1 MTARA
6 LAGLALSLWLTGCM
20 VGPDYR
26 RPAASLPPAYPGATA
41 DATPAS
47 AIQHGWWTL
56 FNDPLLNEL
65 VGAALANNS
74 DVRRAVARIEET
86 DANLRAVDAAFL
98 PEVDFGATANRSAY
112 SGTVALTPPS
122 SVPSVRN
129 DLRFALSS
137 SFEIDFWGKLRRS
150 VEVAR
155 AQTLASRYARDVV
168 MLSLAGLT
176 TQTYFALRSL
186 DAQISTTRTTLA
198 TRDDGLNLV
207 RRRADAGYASDLD
220 LRQAE
225 GARSDAAAQLSELT
239 RQRAIALHQLG
250 TLTGRL
256 DLAVAPGDLAQLP
269 LPALPPAGL
278 PSALLERRPD
288 LRQAEQDLIAANA
301 RVGIAMA
308 VRLPSISLTGNYG
321 GESRALGL
329 LLDGPSRIWSIGAGL
344 TVPVFDAGKLAAL
357 ADAERAR
364 YKQTVATY
372 EQTTQTAFREVADAL
387 TNVRQIAATETE
399 LQASVT
405 SAREALRLAT
415 RRYDAGYSSFLEV
428 LDAQRTANLS
438 QLALI
443 RNRQALLSSDV
454 DLMKA
459 LGGGWDAAETTAAK

>member
-1 MTARA
+1 
-6 LAGLALSLWLTGCM
+6 
-20 VGPDYR
+20 
-26 RPAASLPPAYPGATA
+26 
-41 DATPAS
+41 
-47 AIQHGWWTL
+47 
-56 FNDPLLNEL
+56 
-65 VGAALANNS
+65 
-74 DVRRAVARIEET
+74 
-86 DANLRAVDAAFL
+86 
-98 PEVDFGATANRSAY
+98 
-112 SGTVALTPPS
+112 
-122 SVPSVRN
+122 
-129 DLRFALSS
+129 
-137 SFEIDFWGKLRRS
+137 
-150 VEVAR
+150 
-155 AQTLASRYARDVV
+155 
-168 MLSLAGLT
+168 
-176 TQTYFALRSL
+176 
-186 DAQISTTRTTLA
+186 
-198 TRDDGLNLV
+198 
-207 RRRADAGYASDLD
+207 
-220 LRQAE
+220 
-225 GARSDAAAQLSELT
+225 
-239 RQRAIALHQLG
+239 
-250 TLTGRL
+250 
-256 DLAVAPGDLAQLP
+256 
-269 LPALPPAGL
+269 
-278 PSALLERRPD
+278 
-288 LRQAEQDLIAANA
+288 
-301 RVGIAMA
+301 MA